1 MQNIEDI
8 STTTKLLILIDDL
21 KNVSFDEIIR
31 YFSFSKRIVKTNLT
45 KLINSNFVKYENN
58 IYKITAQGE
67 VWLDEK
73 LLPISLIDKNIKR
86 TTYLIIIRGYKKRS
100 FKTLFFNALKDIGF
114 VSFAYQILIGNAE
127 NLSKINQ
134 LAKQFNINIETLKLS
149 EFSPDF
155 IKYYNI
161 KPIDE
166 FYKSFLFKSHEILK
180 SNRFLL
186 ITRLRAKI
194 LVYNLSRNLSKDPRF
209 NIETVELSNQIKNVI
224 KYYYKIKPLCYK

>member
-73 LLPISLIDKNIKR
+73 LLPISLID
-86 TTYLIIIRGYKKRS
+86 
-100 FKTLFFNALKDIGF
+100 
-114 VSFAYQILIGNAE
+114 
-127 NLSKINQ
+127 INEQ
-134 LAKQFNINIETLKLS
+134 HI
-149 EFSPDF
+149 
-155 IKYYNI
+155 
-161 KPIDE
+161 
-166 FYKSFLFKSHEILK
+166 
-180 SNRFLL
+180 
-186 ITRLRAKI
+186 
-194 LVYNLSRNLSKDPRF
+194 
-209 NIETVELSNQIKNVI
+209 
-224 KYYYKIKPLCYK
+224 